1 MAVTTNVQVF
11 DEVAGVYD
19 TVLPFFAELGR
30 QIVGVVQPVPGTRL
44 LDLGAGRGAV
54 TGPALARGAR
64 VTAVDAAPG
73 MVARLAADHPGANA
87 LLMDAHHL
95 VFPDRSFDVVVAAF
109 VLTLVD
115 DPAGVAA
122 EVRRVLAPG
131 GLVAV
136 SIPGGQEQTVLAE
149 PDPVLALYGEFAQ
162 YLPPGG
168 GMGTPLDVAD
178 LLTGAGFVDVTS
190 TDIEVCLEVPDGQ
203 TYWDWT
209 LTHGSRAFADD
220 LPADR
225 RAQFHD
231 RMLAVLNSQR
241 VITLQR
247 TGIVWTARRPL

>member
-1 MAVTTNVQVF
+1 
-11 DEVAGVYD
+11 
-19 TVLPFFAELGR
+19 
-30 QIVGVVQPVPGTRL
+30 
-44 LDLGAGRGAV
+44 
-54 TGPALARGAR
+54 
-64 VTAVDAAPG
+64 
-73 MVARLAADHPGANA
+73 
-87 LLMDAHHL
+87 
-95 VFPDRSFDVVVAAF
+95 
-109 VLTLVD
+109 
-115 DPAGVAA
+115 
-122 EVRRVLAPG
+122 VLAPG